1 VRTHLALF
9 ALILATAAPAAAQRL
24 TDAVVPEHYTLWFA
38 PDLAKETFRGRATIR
53 AVVTQRANS
62 ITLHSAELEFGEVK
76 ITSGG
81 RTQTAKV
88 TTNPKAE
95 TATFTVPQQLSEG
108 PVTIE
113 VTYNGILNDKLRGF
127 YLSEANGRKYAVSQM
142 EATDARRAFPSFD
155 EPAFKATFDIS
166 LMVDRGDVAISH
178 GKVGSDTPGPEPGK
192 HTVTFSRTQKM
203 STYLVALLVGDF
215 ACREGS
221 SDGTPIRV
229 CSTPDK
235 RELTGF
241 ALEAAIHQLKFYN
254 DYFGI
259 KYPFGKLDIIG
270 IPDFAA
276 GAMENAG
283 AITFRERVLLVDPKQ
298 SSVAT
303 RKTVATVL
311 SHEIAHQ
318 WFGDL
323 VTMKWWDDIWLNEGF
338 ATWMETKP
346 VAAWKPD
353 WQVELDAASDTQ
365 TALAVDT
372 RTTTRAIRMKVET
385 PEQINEVFDRIAYE
399 KTAAVLRMVEA
410 YVGPDSFRK
419 GVASYLAKYSYRNAA
434 GEDFWTEMA
443 RVTGRPIDRMIR
455 SFVDQEGAPLL
466 TIRQSCGGKSSDVAL
481 TQSRLLIGPEQSSE
495 PRTWTLPACLRPGD
509 GKARCEVV
517 EKPAQTATVNGCEP
531 VFANADARGYYVSEY
546 TPEAVQALAKRTPAL
561 TRVERLSVA
570 NDEWW
575 LAQSARHPIGV
586 FLDLADQF
594 AADDTPALLNTLD
607 GRLSYV
613 GANIVDSS
621 QQPQFQRWI
630 RSRFSPVLTQLGL
643 SADPR
648 DPDHVQG
655 RRATLMSIVGVTGGD
670 AGVQRRARELA
681 NQYLSNPASIGP
693 TMASS
698 ILQVAAYSGD
708 RALYDR
714 YVAKLPTLTSQPEE
728 YYRYFN
734 ALGWFADPA
743 VMQEVLKFS
752 LSSSVRSQDTGTL
765 LRGMLRQPWARE
777 ATWKFVKDQ
786 WAALVAKLGVFQ
798 GIPGVVSGLQ
808 NLCSAADAADV
819 RGFFAKNPVDAVD
832 RGVRQAVESI
842 DTCARIDARQ
852 SASLASWLATKAP

>member
-1 VRTHLALF
+1 MRHALLLLALV
-9 ALILATAAPAAAQRL
+9 LAAAPARAQRL

-38 PDLAKETFRGRATIR
+38 PDLARETFRGRTTIR
-53 AVVTQRANS
+53 AVVTQRSNS

-88 TTNPKAE
+88 TTNPAAE
-95 TATFTVPQQLSEG
+95 TATFTVPQQLAEG

-113 VTYNGILNDKLRGF
+113 VTYNGILNGKLRGF

-166 LMVDRGDVAISH
+166 LMVDRGDVAISN
-178 GKVGSDTPGPEPGK
+178 GKVVSDTRGPEPGK
-192 HTVTFSRTQKM
+192 HTVAFSRTAKM
-203 STYLVALLVGDF
+203 STYLVALIVGDF

-221 SDGTPIRV
+221 SEGTPIRV

-276 GAMENAG
+276 GAMENVG

-298 SSVAT
+298 SSVST

-338 ATWMETKP
+338 ATWMESKP

-353 WQVELDAASDTQ
+353 WQVELDATSDTQ
-365 TALAVDT
+365 SALAVDT

-385 PEQINEVFDRIAYE
+385 PEQINQVFDRIAYE

-410 YVGPDSFRK
+410 YVGPDSFRR
-419 GVASYLAKYSYRNAA
+419 GVASYLAKYSYQNAA

-443 RVTGRPIDRMIR
+443 RVTGRPVDRMIR
-455 SFVDQEGAPLL
+455 SFVDQEGVPLL
-466 TIRQSCGGKSSDVAL
+466 TIRQSCGGKASEVAL
-481 TQSRLLIGPEQSSE
+481 AQSRLLVGPEQSSE
-495 PRTWTLPACLRPGD
+495 PRTWTLPACLKPGD
-509 GKARCEVV
+509 GKASCEVV
-517 EKPAQTATVNGCEP
+517 EKPAQTAPVNGCEA
-531 VFANADARGYYVSEY
+531 VFANADARGYYVSDY
-546 TPEAVQALAKRTPAL
+546 TPEAVRALAKRTPSL
-561 TRVERLSVA
+561 TRVERLSLT

-575 LAQSARHPIGV
+575 MMQSVRHPIGV
-586 FLDLADQF
+586 FLDLADEL
-594 AADDTPALLNTLD
+594 AADDTPVLLNTLE
-607 GRLSYV
+607 GRLGYV
-613 GANIVDSS
+613 AANIVDSS

-630 RSRFSPVLTQLGL
+630 RSRFGPVLTRLGL

-648 DPDHVQG
+648 DPDHLQG
-655 RRATLMSIVGVTGGD
+655 RRATLMTLVGVTGGD
-670 AGVQRRARELA
+670 ANVQRRARELA
-681 NQYLSNPASIGP
+681 SQYLSSPASVGP

-714 YVAKLPTLTSQPEE
+714 YVAKLPTLTSQPED

-743 VMQEVLKFS
+743 VVQEVLKFS
-752 LSSSVRSQDTGTL
+752 LSPGVRSQDTSTL
-765 LRGMLRQPWARE
+765 LRGMLRLPWTRE
-777 ATWKFVKDQ
+777 ATWTFVKDQ

-798 GIPGVVSGLQ
+798 GIPGIVSGLQ
-808 NLCSAADAADV
+808 NLCSATDAGDV
-819 RGFFAKNPVDAVD
+819 RAFFAKNPVGAVD
-832 RGVRQAVESI
+832 RGVTQAVESI
-842 DTCARIDARQ
+842 ETCARIDARQ
-852 SASLASWLATKAP
+852 SASLASWLASR